1 MKRIA
6 TMVLCTAIGLSLA
19 ACGKGGDG
27 GEAGGKAEAGGEGK
41 QNPLVFVPSKDNSY
55 IAEPFSK
62 TIDDN
67 DYTCYLNPDGTILIY
82 RYRGDAESVVIPD
95 EIDGRAVTAINKG
108 AFNFS
113 GLSGPKEITIPKS
126 VTTVYA
132 NPFCECWPLE
142 TIHVAEGN
150 TSFAVMD
157 NCLVQLDGMVLVA
170 FPRRGG
176 ECHIPD
182 GIRKIGDWAF
192 ADNHSFSSIDIPDGV
207 TEIDD
212 YAFIRSGAL
221 SSVKF
226 PRTLQSIGDW
236 GFAHCAI
243 SELDLPQGLKSIG
256 EAAFATSYIKELV
269 LPDGLESLGARA
281 FENGKELASVRL
293 PASLKKI
300 GEKGNP
306 FDNCLKLASLTVA
319 PENAVL
325 KMVGPCLVN
334 NDGHALVCCLNAT
347 EVAVPDGIERI
358 SAWAFQ
364 EMKSLESVKLPAG
377 LKEIGEEAFKECR
390 NLVSINFPDGL
401 KTIGKWAFEHDE
413 SLTGIRLPDSLENLG
428 EFAFEYCKSI
438 TEANIPG
445 GVKTVERGIF
455 KFCDKLAKVNVGN
468 GVESIG
474 EDAFCYCDSLTD
486 ITLPASLTNLHD
498 AAFRSSKG
506 VVARVPQKSYAEE
519 FCKKNNI
526 NFQTND

>member
-27 GEAGGKAEAGGEGK
+27 GEAGGKAEAGGEGN
-41 QNPLVFVPSKDNSY
+41 QNPLVFVPSKANSY

-62 TIDDN
+62 TIDSN

-82 RYRGDAESVVIPD
+82 RYDGDAESVVIPD
-95 EIDGRAVTAINKG
+95 EIDGRAVTAINKA
-108 AFNFS
+108 AFVFQR
-113 GLSGPKEITIPKS
+113 LSGPKEITIPKS

-150 TSFAVMD
+150 TAFAVMD

-176 ECHIPD
+176 EFHIPD

-192 ADNHSFSSIDIPDGV
+192 ADNHSFSSIDIPDGI
-207 TEIDD
+207 TEIGD
-212 YAFIRSGAL
+212 YAFIRSGL

-236 GFAHCAI
+236 GFAHCDI
-243 SELDLPQGLKSIG
+243 FGLDLPQGLKSIG
-256 EAAFATSYIKELV
+256 EGAFATSYIKELV
-269 LPDGLESLGARA
+269 LPDGLESLGAKA
-281 FENGKELASVRL
+281 FENSAALASVRL
-293 PASLKKI
+293 PASLKKT
-300 GEKGNP
+300 GEQGNP
-306 FDNCLKLASLTVA
+306 FDRCPKLANLTVA

-347 EVAVPDGIERI
+347 EVAVPDGVERI

-377 LKEIGEEAFKECR
+377 LKEIGEEAFKDCR
-390 NLVSINFPDGL
+390 KLVSVNFPDGL
-401 KTIGKWAFEHDE
+401 KTIGSWAFYNDE
-413 SLTGIRLPDSLENLG
+413 SLTGIRLPDSLETLG
-428 EFAFEYCKSI
+428 ERAFGSCKTI

-445 GVKTVERGIF
+445 GVKTVGRGTF
-455 KFCDKLAKVNVGN
+455 ESCYKLAKVTVGN

-474 EDAFCYCDSLTD
+474 EGAFGYCDSLTD

-498 AAFRSSKG
+498 DAFRRSDG
-506 VVARVPQKSYAEE
+506 VVARVPKKSYAEE

-526 NFQTND
+526 NFQTNN

>member
-27 GEAGGKAEAGGEGK
+27 GEAGGKAEAGEEGK

-55 IAEPFSK
+55 TAEPFSK
-62 TIDDN
+62 TIDAN
-67 DYTCYLNPDGTILIY
+67 DFKCYLNPDGTILIY

-108 AFNFS
+108 AFIAQ
-113 GLSGPKEITIPKS
+113 GRSGPKEITIPKS
-126 VTTVYA
+126 LATAYA
-132 NPFCECWPLE
+132 NPFCECALLE

-150 TSFAVMD
+150 TAFTVMD
-157 NCLVQLDGMVLVA
+157 KCLVQLDGMVLVG
-170 FPRRGG
+170 FPRNGG
-176 ECHIPD
+176 ECKIPD

-192 ADNHSFSSIDIPDGV
+192 ADNKAIRSIDIPDGV

-212 YAFIRSGAL
+212 YAFIRSGL

-236 GFAHCAI
+236 SFAHCDI
-243 SELDLPQGLKSIG
+243 FGLDLPQGLKSIG
-256 EAAFATSYIKELV
+256 EGAFATSYIKELV
-269 LPDGLESLGARA
+269 LPDGLESLGAKA
-281 FENGKELASVRL
+281 FENGEALASVRL
-293 PASLKKI
+293 PASLKQT

-306 FDNCLKLASLTVA
+306 FDHCPKLANLSVA

-347 EVAVPDGIERI
+347 EVTVPDGVERI
-358 SAWAFQ
+358 SAEAFSRM
-364 EMKSLESVKLPAG
+364 ESLERVKLPAG
-377 LKEIGEEAFKECR
+377 LKEIGRNAFEDCR

-401 KTIGKWAFEHDE
+401 KTIGNWAFEHAE
-413 SLTGIRLPDSLENLG
+413 SLTGIKLPDSLENLG
-428 EFAFEYCKSI
+428 ESAFVYCKSI

-445 GVKTVERGIF
+445 GVKTVGRRTF
-455 KFCDKLAKVNVGN
+455 YFCDKLAKVTVGN

-474 EDAFCYCDSLTD
+474 EDAFCYCDSLAD
-486 ITLPASLTNLHD
+486 ITLPASLSNLHD
-498 AAFRSSKG
+498 AAFRNSKG
-506 VVARVPQKSYAEE
+506 VVARVPKKSYAEE
-519 FCKKNNI
+519 ACKKNGI